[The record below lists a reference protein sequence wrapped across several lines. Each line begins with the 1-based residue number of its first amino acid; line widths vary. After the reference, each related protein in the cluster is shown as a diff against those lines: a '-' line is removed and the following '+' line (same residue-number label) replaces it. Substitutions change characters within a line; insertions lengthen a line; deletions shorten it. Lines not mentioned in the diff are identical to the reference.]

1 MATKKTNETPAVE
14 ATNLQPQQYAVYQ
27 QAYVDPNKGKAKW
40 LTFEYA
46 LSMGS
51 LVLAALLTTSMLT
64 AVFGGWAGK
73 GSAVAHS
80 GTSWLMGLFSVNMI
94 TPATGL
100 VVTSVA
106 AVLLSVVALIGFG
119 RVSKALPDREGYTK
133 RAAYKVITY
142 SALAA
147 LVLPVLALVA
157 KLIGILVS
165 SLLFIGINGAGEVY
179 KTLYLVEFLPYLL
192 SLGVL
197 AAVAFL
203 VGKIV
208 NGHNTSKTVS
218 LIVLGV
224 ASALLIASAITV
236 AVQVRDSSKPSRSNS
251 DYSDIMDSL
260 RQLDSL

>member
-14 ATNLQPQQYAVYQ
+14 AVAPQQYAVYQ

-51 LVLAALLTTSMLT
+51 LVLAALLVVSALT
-64 AVFGGWAGK
+64 AVFGGWAGQ
-73 GSAVAHS
+73 GSAVSHN
-80 GTSWLMGLFSVNMI
+80 GTSWLLGLFSVTMV

-100 VVTSVA
+100 VVTTVA

-133 RAAYKVITY
+133 RVAYKTVTY

-147 LVLPVLALVA
+147 LVVPALALVA
-157 KLIGILVS
+157 KLVGILVS
-165 SLLFIGINGAGEVY
+165 SLLFIGVDGAGEVY
-179 KTLYLVEFLPYLL
+179 KSLYLAEFLPYLL
-192 SLGVL
+192 GLAVL
-197 AAVAFL
+197 AAAAFF
-203 VGKIV
+203 VGKII
-208 NGHNTSKTVS
+208 NGYNTSKTVS
-218 LIVLGV
+218 FIVLGV

-236 AVQVRDSSKPSRSNS
+236 AVQVRDDSKTSRSSS
-251 DYSDIMDSL
+251 DFSEILKLM
-260 RQLDSL
+260 R